1 MGASRLG
8 RVGGAAAFCVAG
20 LLTGCASGDPQT
32 APSPAAAAPDA
43 HHYVKQPEQVTWL
56 TPEPPADF
64 LPDGVLLALV
74 EGGSPLGPGAFTFR
88 LKFPP
93 GSRLMPH
100 THPATERITVL
111 SGVMHQGI
119 GSRFDQSSTEAIPAG
134 GFVYREPG
142 IAHYVWFDK
151 ETVIQF
157 HGTGPF
163 GLTYLNPADD
173 PRNQRG

>member
-1 MGASRLG
+1 MRTRRLARTG
-8 RVGGAAAFCVAG
+8 SAAALCLAG
-20 LLTGCASGDPQT
+20 ILGGCASGEPEP
-32 APSPAAAAPDA
+32 AASPASAAPDA
-43 HHYVKQPEQVTWL
+43 QHYVKQPDQVTWL

-74 EGGSPLGPGAFTFR
+74 EGGSPLGPGPFTFR

-119 GSRFDQSSTEAIPAG
+119 GDRFDQSSTEAIPAG

-142 IAHYVWFDK
+142 IAHYVWFDQ

>member
-1 MGASRLG
+1 MRGFRLRRRG
-8 RVGGAAAFCVAG
+8 VAAVVCAAG
-20 LLTGCASGDPQT
+20 LLTGCTSGEPAPGASPSAEASG
-32 APSPAAAAPDA
+32 A
-43 HHYVKQPEQVTWL
+43 HHYVKQPEQITWL
-56 TPEPPADF
+56 TPQPPADF

-74 EGGSPLGPGAFTFR
+74 EGGSPLVPGPFTFR

-119 GSRFDQSSTEAIPAG
+119 GARFDQSSTEAIPTG

-142 IAHYVWFDK
+142 IPHYVWFDQ

-163 GLTYLNPADD
+163 GLTYLDSADD
-173 PRNQRG
+173 PRTQRG